1 MTGSTCH
8 LIKLN
13 MNRGGCIYFMTNTYN
28 TALYVG
34 VTSDLKVRL
43 YQHKNKE
50 FQNSFTA
57 RYNCN
62 KLVYYEFY
70 TRIEEAIAREKH
82 IKGWKREWKNK
93 LISKTNPGWK
103 DLSPEVESW

>member
-1 MTGSTCH
+1 
-8 LIKLN
+8 

-34 VTSDLKVRL
+34 VTSDLKVRI

-50 FQNSFTA
+50 FPYSYTA
-57 RYNCN
+57 RYNCD

-70 TRIEEAIAREKH
+70 TRIEEAISREKQ
-82 IKGWKREWKNK
+82 IKGWKRKWKNE
-93 LISKTNPGWK
+93 LISKTNPDWK
-103 DLSPEVESW
+103 DLSSEIENW